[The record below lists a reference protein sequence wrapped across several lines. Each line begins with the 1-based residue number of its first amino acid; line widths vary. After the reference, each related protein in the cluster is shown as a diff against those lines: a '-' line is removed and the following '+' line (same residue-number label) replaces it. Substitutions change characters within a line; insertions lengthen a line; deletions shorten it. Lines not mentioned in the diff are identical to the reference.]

1 MCKRLLNDDDDDDDE
16 DKRETKE
23 KKRGKT
29 KRTPSSSRRI
39 GDDAIFDFKRCFGR
53 YLLRVQYTSL
63 SCDAFLN

>member
-1 MCKRLLNDDDDDDDE
+1 MCERLLNDDDDDDDDE

-39 GDDAIFDFKRCFGR
+39 GDDVIFAKTMFWAVLITRTV
-53 YLLRVQYTSL
+53 YEYIV
-63 SCDAFLN
+63 